1 MENKGYP
8 GGFTVEN
15 QSPSQ
20 PRLASGG
27 QIQPPEAPPYNPQ
40 PFPQNQVHQFPHQQP
55 VYGPQNNA
63 YRVYA
68 PKCGPNPLTLECSN
82 CHSQITTDID
92 KTTSELAW
100 LSCGAMCFI
109 G

>member
-1 MENKGYP
+1 MESKGYP
-8 GGFTVEN
+8 GGFVVEN
-15 QSPSQ
+15 QTPMQPPSGF
-20 PRLASGG
+20 GG
-27 QIQPPEAPPYNPQ
+27 PGGPGGPLYPPEASPQNPQ
-40 PFPQNQVHQFPHQQP
+40 LLPQYQQQP
-55 VYGPQNNA
+55 TYGPQNNA

-68 PKCGPNPLTLECSN
+68 PKCGPNPLTLECQN
-82 CHSQITTDID
+82 CHSQITTNID